1 MTNEVLKNVYVITL
15 NSVFNEPAICYANKL
30 NLEIIK
36 DFNPKPKDLYIV
48 FGANEKPLELLNK
61 QIELNFSFGYILMNS
76 ESQKSHF
83 IKNKYYLQL
92 LKKNIVFNYS
102 HGIADYLK
110 NELQINTFSYFFFE
124 FMKENQDEVEREYD
138 YLFIGSPTE
147 FRKKEIA
154 YLREAFPLKKF
165 YVDFDWNHRSPAS
178 MKEILKKANW
188 ILNIPYYQDD
198 NNLESHRI
206 NNALSCGC
214 NVVSFKSGDKNTDEF
229 YNDYIYFSDNL
240 VEFFKSHEVKE
251 KKSYEHLIRG
261 LTAKWHV
268 HNAWIIKK
276 IKENNK

>member
-1 MTNEVLKNVYVITL
+1 MTNEVLKNVYVMTL

-30 NLEIIK
+30 NLQIIK
-36 DFNPKPKDLYIV
+36 DFNPQPKDLYIV
-48 FGANEKPLELLNK
+48 FGGNEKPLELLNK

-124 FMKENQDEVEREYD
+124 FMKDDEVKEREYD
-138 YLFIGSPTE
+138 YLFIGSQTE

-165 YVDFDWNHRSPAS
+165 YVDFEWNHRSPQS
-178 MKEILKKANW
+178 MKEILKKAKW
-188 ILNIPYYQDD
+188 VLNIPYYENDG
-198 NNLESHRI
+198 NLESHRI
-206 NNALSCGC
+206 NNALSAGC
-214 NVVSFKSGDKNTDEF
+214 QVVSFKSGDKNTDEF
-229 YNDYIYFSDNL
+229 YDDYIYFSDNL
-240 VEFFKSHEVKE
+240 VEFFKSHTVKE
-251 KKSYEHLIRG
+251 KKNYEHLIRG
-261 LTAKWHV
+261 LSAKWIT
-268 HNAWIIKK
+268 HNAFIINK